1 VLGGLPCGV
10 LRVLAVEGYRSLRH
24 LVLPLGPLTVV
35 TGANGSG
42 KSSLYRS
49 LRLLADTARGGAVG
63 ALAREGGLPSTLW
76 AGPEAVG
83 QAVREG
89 TYPVQ
94 GTVRTRAVS
103 LRLGFAGDDF
113 GYAIDFGL
121 PAPHSLPSTLF
132 MRDPEIK
139 REAVWSGPV
148 LRPSA
153 LLVQRA
159 GGAVMIRNDSGG
171 WQAGD
176 RRVRSGD
183 SMLSEVADPF
193 AAPEVLEVREL
204 VRSWR
209 FYDGFRTDVACP
221 VRSNQVG
228 TFTPVLDP
236 DGGDLAAALQT
247 LRESGPGGALDD
259 AVDRA
264 FPGSRVEV
272 VADEAGVFRVQL
284 RQHGLLRPLG
294 AAELS
299 DGTLRYLAVGGGAAE
314 PTAARPVRGERAGD
328 QPPPRAATGPRAP
341 DRRGQHARAGHRG
354 HPLGGAARRTGTS
367 PTRAAAPRSCQGV
380 RRDLGRRP
388 GAARRAC
395 VELACALT
403 SAGRFADTA
412 LRRAVGAALR
422 LVVGPFPIRGR
433 PTRRR
438 R

>member
-1 VLGGLPCGV
+1 MLGGLTCGV

-83 QAVREG
+83 QGVREG
-89 TYPVQ
+89 AYPVQ

-121 PAPHSLPSTLF
+121 PAPHSLPATLF

-159 GGAVMIRNDSGG
+159 SGAVMIRNDSGG

-209 FYDGFRTDVACP
+209 FYDGFRTDVASP
-221 VRSNQVG
+221 ARSNQVG

-236 DGGDLAAALQT
+236 DGGDLAAALQP
-247 LRESGPGGALDD
+247 LRESGPGDALDD

-284 RQHGLLRPLG
+284 RQQGLLRPLG

-299 DGTLRYLAVGGGAAE
+299 DGTLRYLLWAAALLSPRPPGLYVVNE
-314 PTAARPVRGERAGD
+314 PETSLHPELLPALARLIAEV
-328 QPPPRAATGPRAP
+328 
-341 DRRGQHARAGHRG
+341 
-354 HPLGGAARRTGTS
+354 S
-367 PTRAAAPRSCQGV
+367 TRAQVIAVTHSVAL
-380 RRDLGRRP
+380 RDALGRAQP
-388 GAARRAC
+388 
-395 VELACALT
+395 
-403 SAGRFADTA
+403 A
-412 LRRAVGAALR
+412 LRHLEVAKAFGETS
-422 LVVGPFPIRGR
+422 VVGQGPLDEPEWNWPAR
-433 PTRRR
+433 
-438 R
+438 